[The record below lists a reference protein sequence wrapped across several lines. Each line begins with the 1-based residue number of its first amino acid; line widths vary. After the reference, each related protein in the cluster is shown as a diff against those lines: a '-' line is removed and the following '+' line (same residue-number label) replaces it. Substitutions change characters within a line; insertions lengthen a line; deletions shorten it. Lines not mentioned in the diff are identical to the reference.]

1 MASGSVETSP
11 PRMRLGREVEAM
23 TRRIETGS
31 LTQGSLSQVC
41 AELRPSA
48 WAMQIERITASSLR
62 SLMIRPPSHC
72 EMKGSIMAFRPRSD
86 RESMALALASR
97 VAALAGSA

>member
-1 MASGSVETSP
+1 
-11 PRMRLGREVEAM
+11 M
-23 TRRIETGS
+23 TRRIEAGP

-48 WAMQIERITASSLR
+48 WAMQIERMTASSLM
-62 SLMIRPPSHC
+62 SLTIRPPSHR
-72 EMKGSIMAFRPRSD
+72 EMKGSIIAFSPCSD

-97 VAALAGSA
+97 VVALAGSA

>member
-1 MASGSVETSP
+1 
-11 PRMRLGREVEAM
+11 M

-48 WAMQIERITASSLR
+48 WAMLIERMTASSLR
-62 SLMIRPPSHC
+62 SLTIRPSSSQR

>member
-1 MASGSVETSP
+1 
-11 PRMRLGREVEAM
+11 
-23 TRRIETGS
+23 
-31 LTQGSLSQVC
+31 
-41 AELRPSA
+41 
-48 WAMQIERITASSLR
+48 MQIERMTASSLR
-62 SLMIRPPSHC
+62 SLTIRPPSHR

>member
-1 MASGSVETSP
+1 M
-11 PRMRLGREVEAM
+11 
-23 TRRIETGS
+23 
-31 LTQGSLSQVC
+31 C

-48 WAMQIERITASSLR
+48 WAMQIERMTASSLM
-62 SLMIRPPSHC
+62 SLTIRPPSQR
-72 EMKGSIMAFRPRSD
+72 EMKGSIIAFSPRSD